1 MEQNISGQVLA
12 QKVRAFVNDPN
23 PNFNLK
29 IAFSKLQIRTRPS
42 LNNGFENITQ
52 NKFGFIIEFPASD
65 IYTFD
70 FNNIQ
75 NRLQLATM
83 LGELIYKVIDTQSPE
98 HFVPTF
104 RNETHKFDAQDF
116 ASELLMPQA
125 LIQKFTREQKLSFDD
140 LVSKF
145 QVLPE
150 DLQKQ
155 MFKLEYKALNEMA
168 KDRQLVR

>member
-1 MEQNISGQVLA
+1 MNRNISGPALA
-12 QKVRAFVNDPN
+12 KRVRAYMKSSN
-23 PNFNLK
+23 PDFDLHQ
-29 IAFSKLQIRTRPS
+29 AFEKFQIQLEPC
-42 LNNGFENITQ
+42 LNHGFENITTNQ
-52 NKFGFIIEFPASD
+52 FGFVIETPATHITDD
-65 IYTFD
+65 IFINPEHRYKF
-70 FNNIQ
+70 
-75 NRLQLATM
+75 AKM

-125 LIQKFTREQKLSFDD
+125 LIQKFMLEEKLPFDD
-140 LVSKF
+140 LASKF

-168 KDRQLVR
+168 KERQLVR